1 MKRKVKRKPHYTRRP
16 SYLDYPLVFL
26 VGVIAGQWIS
36 ILLIMTR

>member
-1 MKRKVKRKPHYTRRP
+1 MKRKPHYTRRP